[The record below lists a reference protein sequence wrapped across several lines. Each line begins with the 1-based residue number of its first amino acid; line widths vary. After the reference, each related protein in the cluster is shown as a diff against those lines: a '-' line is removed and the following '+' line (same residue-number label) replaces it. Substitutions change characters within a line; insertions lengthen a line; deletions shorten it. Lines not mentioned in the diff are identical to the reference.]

1 MTQGKKYQPGK
12 IRQRN
17 IEKIIN
23 AAEQEFVLH
32 GYKGT
37 STQAIAERAGLP
49 KANLH
54 YYFKNKLTLYSAVLA
69 NIVELWNSVLEDIAV
84 EDDPAEVIEKFIR
97 NKVLLS
103 YTHPRASKIFAMEM
117 IQGAPHL
124 QGFLKTSQ
132 REWIETR
139 TEVISSW
146 VNAGKMRAI
155 DPANL
160 IFLIWGATQHYADF
174 DIQVL
179 TAIDKEKYDDD
190 YIEHVSR
197 QLCEIIMLGCGLS
210 PSHLK

>member
-12 IRQRN
+12 IRQKN
-17 IEKIIN
+17 VEKILA
-23 AAEQEFVLH
+23 AAEQEFVLN
-32 GYKGT
+32 GYKGA
-37 STQAIAERAGLP
+37 STQAIAERASLP

-54 YYFKNKLTLYSAVLA
+54 YYFKNKSTLYSAVLV
-69 NIVELWNSVLEDIAV
+69 NIIELWNSVLEDIAV

-97 NKVLLS
+97 NKVRLS

-124 QGFLKTSQ
+124 QTFLHTSQ
-132 REWIETR
+132 REWVEAR
-139 TEVISSW
+139 TEVIASW
-146 VNAGKMRAI
+146 IDAGKMRAV
-155 DPANL
+155 DPVSL
-160 IFLIWGATQHYADF
+160 IFMIWGATQHYADF
-174 DIQVL
+174 NIQIL
-179 TAIDKEKYDDD
+179 TVIDKETYDED